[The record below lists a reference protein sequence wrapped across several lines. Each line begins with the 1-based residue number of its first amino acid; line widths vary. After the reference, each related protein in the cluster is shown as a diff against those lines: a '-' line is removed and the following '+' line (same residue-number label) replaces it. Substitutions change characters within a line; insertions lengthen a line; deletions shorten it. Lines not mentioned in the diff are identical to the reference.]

1 MNVHNVIV
9 KLFVKME
16 YLLFKY
22 PIFEN
27 NEVRNLL
34 DDEYILIKK
43 NIRNILDKIYF
54 NKFSGKF
61 FTGDDEKE

>member
-1 MNVHNVIV
+1 
-9 KLFVKME
+9 ME